1 MHSVKNFSYRL
12 FNYFFIFIV
21 TVLVLLYLE
30 EIALKAQKI
39 STHLLFK
46 IDPFSRIRT
55 YCNNN
60 TREVYTY

>member
-12 FNYFFIFIV
+12 FNYLFIFIV
-21 TVLVLLYLE
+21 PVLVLLYLE

-39 STHLLFK
+39 STRLLFK
-46 IDPFSRIRT
+46 IDPFSSIRT